1 MISRRGEAPLKVKV
15 VKGCPLIPTDQ
26 GLRLLQEY
34 EAVKEQGTL
43 PSLQVVRNHQVMP
56 LEGEDMRVWLARK
69 VGKGFLTKNDQAR

>member
-1 MISRRGEAPLKVKV
+1 M
-15 VKGCPLIPTDQ
+15 KGCPLIPKDQ

-56 LEGEDMRVWLARK
+56 LEGEDMRVWLARLAR
-69 VGKGFLTKNDQAR
+69 GSSQGMIRSGGFGLGFRKYPTIMC